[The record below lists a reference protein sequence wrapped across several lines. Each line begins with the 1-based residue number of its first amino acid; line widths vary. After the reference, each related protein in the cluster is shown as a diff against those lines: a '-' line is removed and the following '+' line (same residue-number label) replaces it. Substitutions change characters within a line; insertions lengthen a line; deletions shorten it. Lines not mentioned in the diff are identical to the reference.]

1 MNKQELVLSIAEK
14 TGTSQKQVKEYLEAF
29 QESVLDAVST
39 DGKLLL
45 VGFGTFSLVER
56 KGRVCRNPK
65 TGSPVNVPAKK
76 TIKFKAS
83 DKLNEHL

>member
-45 VGFGTFSLVER
+45 VGFGTFSLV
-56 KGRVCRNPK
+56 
-65 TGSPVNVPAKK
+65 
-76 TIKFKAS
+76 
-83 DKLNEHL
+83 